1 MSLALFDFDG
11 TITTRE
17 TMPDFVRRSVS
28 RRRLLVGQLLLA
40 PLVLGYKIGILSGT
54 LIRRVIVRFAY
65 SGIPASVLEAQGRD
79 FAQSYLPNTLRGE
92 AMQRIAWHK
101 LWAKTWGKPSAIGC
115 VWITKS
121 AVKPALK

>member
-92 AMQRIAWHK
+92 AMQRIA
-101 LWAKTWGKPSAIGC
+101 
-115 VWITKS
+115 
-121 AVKPALK
+121 

>member
-11 TITTRE
+11 TITTRD

-54 LIRRVIVRFAY
+54 LIRRVIVRFA
-65 SGIPASVLEAQGRD
+65 
-79 FAQSYLPNTLRGE
+79 
-92 AMQRIAWHK
+92 
-101 LWAKTWGKPSAIGC
+101 
-115 VWITKS
+115 
-121 AVKPALK
+121 

>member
-65 SGIPASVLEAQGRD
+65 SGIPPG
-79 FAQSYLPNTLRGE
+79 PRGP
-92 AMQRIAWHK
+92 R
-101 LWAKTWGKPSAIGC
+101 S
-115 VWITKS
+115 
-121 AVKPALK
+121 

>member
-1 MSLALFDFDG
+1 M
-11 TITTRE
+11 
-17 TMPDFVRRSVS
+17 
-28 RRRLLVGQLLLA
+28 
-40 PLVLGYKIGILSGT
+40 SGT

-101 LWAKTWGKPSAIGC
+101 AQGHKVVVVSGGLEAYLERGATR
-115 VWITKS
+115 T
-121 AVKPALK
+121 ALSSSVLPCNSRTES

>member
-54 LIRRVIVRFAY
+54 LI
-65 SGIPASVLEAQGRD
+65 
-79 FAQSYLPNTLRGE
+79 
-92 AMQRIAWHK
+92 
-101 LWAKTWGKPSAIGC
+101 
-115 VWITKS
+115 
-121 AVKPALK
+121 